1 MEYKF
6 ELKVNHYGKAIEV
19 VILREN
25 DNNDSMFLE
34 SQKEIKAVIEML
46 QSYLIE

>member
-6 ELKVNHYGKAIEV
+6 EIKVNHYGKVIEL

-25 DNNDSMFLE
+25 DNNDSVFLE
-34 SQKEIKAVIEML
+34 SQKEIKAVIDTLE
-46 QSYLIE
+46 SYLLE